1 MPIIVLSSLKT
12 PSLQNKTLVES
23 ALISMSVICPMQQPV
38 WWLLLSLVAG
48 WNCHLLNRMRVKVTP
63 KASTISLSPINLASF
78 MI

>member
-1 MPIIVLSSLKT
+1 MMPIIVLSSLKT

-38 WWLLLSLVAG
+38 WWLLVAG
-48 WNCHLLNRMRVKVTP
+48 WNCHLLNRMRVKATP